1 MIMMQVVFI
10 NIGSIECFYLYLRPD
25 FLQNLETKILRCT
38 QDNESSPSKHQQHE
52 EAAQVLNRSCPP
64 SSNTKVIDVTLNDA
78 TSLDSNLHESDN
90 NQVNGVKLNEEKNK
104 EMISND
110 ESLGVEIV
118 ISHIKE
124 CNR

>member
-1 MIMMQVVFI
+1 M
-10 NIGSIECFYLYLRPD
+10 
-25 FLQNLETKILRCT
+25 ETKSLRCT
-38 QDNESSPSKHQQHE
+38 KDNESCPSKHQQHE

-64 SSNTKVIDVTLNDA
+64 SSNTKVNDVTLNGA
-78 TSLDSNLHESDN
+78 TSLDCNLHESDN
-90 NQVNGVKLNEEKNK
+90 NQVNTVKLNKEKNK

>member
-1 MIMMQVVFI
+1 MNFS
-10 NIGSIECFYLYLRPD
+10 SIECFCLYLQPYV
-25 FLQNLETKILRCT
+25 FQNLETKSLICT

>member
-1 MIMMQVVFI
+1 MRERTNAALCI
-10 NIGSIECFYLYLRPD
+10 SLYLQPYV
-25 FLQNLETKILRCT
+25 LQNLETKSLRCT

-64 SSNTKVIDVTLNDA
+64 STNTKVIGVTLNDA

-90 NQVNGVKLNEEKNK
+90 NQVNAVKSNKEKNK